1 MIEWMNSVE
10 SSHYLAYMW
19 AGILITATGLSILGL
34 LITILMSI
42 VNVIIAPFVFLA
54 KVTEQLAQATIPTNN
69 KIVRRST
76 EITGIENSPFSRF

>member
-34 LITILMSI
+34 LITIIMSI
-42 VNVIIAPFVFLA
+42 INVIVAPFTFIA
-54 KVTEQLAQATIPTNN
+54 NATSQLAQATTPSNRVARKIP
-69 KIVRRST
+69 VV
-76 EITGIENSPFSRF
+76 TGIENSPFSRF